1 MNNTGA
7 VVLFHGLAANKYI
20 MTYLARSF
28 AQLGLT
34 VFLPDLPGHGRTP
47 GPFTPQRAEDCA
59 ASLLRG
65 LEGRGMIVPERTIL
79 AGHSMGAAIALRVAP
94 GFRPAGVIA
103 LSPAPMKAE
112 HGVTP
117 EKMLFQNVPPILP
130 NTLISAGKFEP
141 EGLAANAADLVPT
154 SNTDPT
160 IRFYSLPGQSHVS
173 VLFSPGAARMCQT
186 WAAGV
191 LHLPNPGGLPT
202 RLFLLG
208 GMLGFV
214 GILVLAGPFLRELT
228 TVAPDGEARDAAV
241 PSPVRT
247 CVEVLGI
254 SLIAVSL
261 LRYLHPLKM
270 LGLFEGDYLA
280 GFFLLVGLGLIAL
293 HPKLALRK
301 FRAKPGVVL
310 AAGFAALILH
320 LLVTGWFDLTI
331 TGAWLNLQRWER
343 FPVFF
348 VAAFLFL
355 YGLET
360 VLGPVSEPRQRL
372 RLDLLGDSAGVDVP
386 GNGDVPA
393 SQRADSG
400 GAAGALF
407 CVVLRTLPSGCKIG
421 TVADGVRHGRRG
433 LRCYTLSG
441 FLPGALSR
449 VLGAAGQPMCCPVPP
464 RRRWKSRI
472 VCRPTCLRLSL
483 SVADLPAL
491 CAANSLRARDI
502 RWTFTTRTWRGKS
515 PAAAD

>member
-1 MNNTGA
+1 MLGPGAAAMKDKSAWQAGMGMGLLVLGALLAYFPSRGYEQRHVIAATSGCRVDLIILQKKDAAGPVNSTGA
-7 VVLFHGLAANKYI
+7 VVLFHGLSANKYI

-34 VFLPDLPGHGRTP
+34 VFLPDLPGHGRTA
-47 GPFTPQRAEDCA
+47 GPFTPQGAQDCA

-117 EKMLFQNVPPILP
+117 EKMLFRGVPTILP

-141 EGLAANAADLVPT
+141 EGLAANAADLVPAT
-154 SNTDPT
+154 NTDPT

-173 VLFSPGAARMCQT
+173 VLFSPGAARMVQN

-191 LHLPNPGGLPT
+191 LRLPDSGQLPT
-202 RLFLLG
+202 RVFLVG
-208 GMLGFV
+208 GVLGFV

-228 TVAPDGEARDAAV
+228 TEVPGGEPREAAA
-241 PSPVRT
+241 PSPVRA
-247 CVEVLGI
+247 CAEVLGI

-270 LGLFEGDYLA
+270 LRLFEGDYLA
-280 GFFLLVGLGLIAL
+280 GFFLLVGLGLLAL
-293 HPKLALRK
+293 HPKPALK
-301 FRAKPGVVL
+301 KLRAKPGVVL

-348 VAAFLFL
+348 VAAFLYL

-360 VLGPVSEPRQRL
+360 VLGPVAEPRLRL
-372 RLDLLGDSAGVDVP
+372 RLDLSSILLAWLCLGMATFYLHSGQILVVLLAPYFALFFVLSRLGARLVRSRT
-386 GNGDVPA
+386 A
-393 SQRADSG
+393 SQ
-400 GAAGALF
+400 
-407 CVVLRTLPSGCKIG
+407 T
-421 TVADGVRHGRRG
+421 
-433 LRCYTLSG
+433 
-441 FLPGALSR
+441 
-449 VLGAAGQPMCCPVPP
+449 
-464 RRRWKSRI
+464 
-472 VCRPTCLRLSL
+472 
-483 SVADLPAL
+483 
-491 CAANSLRARDI
+491 
-502 RWTFTTRTWRGKS
+502 
-515 PAAAD
+515 AAAVFGAILLAGFCLVLFPVS